1 MPALPALVDFL
12 PQPCSDVVETDMQ
25 GVQSPKPMQ
34 WGQWKIIL
42 DYRREKAI

>member
-25 GVQSPKPMQ
+25 GVQSTKPMQ

-42 DYRREKAI
+42 DYKREKAK